1 MNKNIR
7 LFGLYFTTLM
17 VLSSVNAVN
26 AKNTINENQINNTDV
41 IKSQNSRQTLP
52 HSQRKAAALR
62 LKQTHNL
69 ENQSSVVNKA
79 QSQSDTTG
87 NGKRGAQ

>member
-41 IKSQNSRQTLP
+41 IKSQNSRQI
-52 HSQRKAAALR
+52 R
-62 LKQTHNL
+62 
-69 ENQSSVVNKA
+69 
-79 QSQSDTTG
+79 
-87 NGKRGAQ
+87 